1 MAGKILVLDDEENY
15 AVMLKDLLCDH
26 NYQVDVATRPERALS
41 QIEEIPYDLIISD
54 YKMPVMDGSD
64 FLKKARELYPNL
76 PFILVSGLMNTPE
89 LVKVANM
96 SVTLVM
102 EKPLNTEAF
111 LRHVARF
118 SEPMTEDE
126 KAALGESSGAA
137 PAASQGYP
145 GEPCFVSAES
155 SETKQ
160 SLQQVWALAQSGQ
173 ALYLVDPAAGD
184 ADLVAKDISRWR
196 GNEDLQPAFLKM
208 PGASEQGVA
217 EIRSIIADPDRS
229 DTIFLR
235 MDSETPLS
243 HAEALADRVLR
254 EVEGAEALVLLFALP
269 AGPDPAKIP
278 DSIRERVVVLPPLSS
293 RPLEIASYASRF
305 LKLANER
312 VGRDGHAVLSPEA
325 VCRILSFDWQKG
337 YRQIKSV
344 LTRAVEATE
353 ANESISLEL
362 IDELLGVENPI
373 PAPSERLKFLMQR
386 AQSDFLREHMRREKL
401 DSAELVEAL
410 ELGRSFRT
418 EDDLSRM
425 PLVRED
431 LASL

>member
-102 EKPLNTEAF
+102 EKPLDTEAF
-111 LRHVARF
+111 LKHVARF
-118 SEPMTEDE
+118 SEPMTEEE
-126 KAALGESSGAA
+126 KAAMGESSAAA
-137 PAASQGYP
+137 PSASPGYP
-145 GEPCFVSAES
+145 EEPCFVSAES
-155 SETKQ
+155 SATKQ
-160 SLQQVWALAQSGQ
+160 LLRQVWALAQSGQ
-173 ALYLVDPAAGD
+173 TLYLVDPAAGES
-184 ADLVAKDISRWR
+184 DLVAKDLSRWR

-208 PGASEQGVA
+208 PGTSEQGVA
-217 EIRSIIADPDRS
+217 EIRSVIADPDRS

-243 HAEALADRVLR
+243 HAEALADRVFR
-254 EVEGAEALVLLFALP
+254 EVEGAEAVLLVFALP
-269 AGPDPAKIP
+269 AEPDPAKIP
-278 DSIRERVVVLPPLSS
+278 DSIRERVVVLPSLSS
-293 RPLEIASYASRF
+293 RPLEIASYVSRF

-312 VGRDGHAVLSPEA
+312 VGRDGQAVLSPEA
-325 VCRILSFDWQKG
+325 VYRILSFDWQKG

-344 LTRAVEATE
+344 LTHAAEATE
-353 ANESISLEL
+353 ADETISLEV
-362 IDELLGVENPI
+362 IDELLGVEDPV
-373 PAPSERLKFLMQR
+373 PAAPERLKLLMQR
-386 AQSDFLREHMRREKL
+386 AQSDFLRDQMRREKL
-401 DSAELVEAL
+401 DPAELAKEF
-410 ELGRSFRT
+410 ELGRSIRT
-418 EDDLSRM
+418 EADLARV